1 MNIGN
6 IQRGILAVR
15 AEASGDPKVI
25 LAEMQKAFEAF
36 KANRDGEMRQL
47 QAGLDEV
54 NQTLG
59 ALRVGGGGG
68 GGGAWPLTAGNR
80 TEVNSALRALIRNGD
95 EGPLANLQ
103 GGINAGMQS
112 GSDPDG
118 GFTVVPVL
126 SDTMTRRVVEISP
139 MRQLARVEMID
150 GDTFEEIQDT
160 GEAGAAWVGETEAR
174 PDTAWPTMHKLS
186 VVVHEV
192 YAQPKITQ
200 RLLDDSRFD
209 LATWLGEKGSQQF
222 ALKEGGAFIA
232 GDGVGKPRGIL
243 AYNTSDDDDGTR
255 DWGTMQTV
263 PSGAASGFVTPSTS
277 ASPGDALVDLTYS
290 LKWQYRANASF
301 LMNRKT
307 AATVRKFKDA
317 DGRFLWAES
326 LAAGEPPRLLGYPV
340 FLDEGMPDVEADATP
355 IAFGDFMAGYVIVD
369 RLGLRLLRDPFTD
382 KPNVRFYMYKR
393 VGGALANSEAIKLLR
408 IGEA

>member
-1 MNIGN
+1 MTHANHA
-6 IQRGILAVR
+6 GILAVR
-15 AEASGDPKVI
+15 AQAPDNPRQVF
-25 LAEMQKAFEAF
+25 AELKTAFEAF
-36 KANRDGEMRQL
+36 KQDHRSQLNELQKAQDEMANT
-47 QAGLDEV
+47 V
-54 NQTLG
+54 T
-59 ALRVGGGGG
+59 ALRVGGIGGG
-68 GGGAWPLTAGNR
+68 GPVSGGGER
-80 TEVNSALRALIRNGD
+80 DRREVNAALRALIRTGD
-95 EGPLANLQ
+95 AAPLANLQ

-112 GSDPDG
+112 ASDPDG
-118 GFTVVPVL
+118 GYTVVPYL
-126 SDTMTRRVVEISP
+126 SPTMASRVVEISP
-139 MRQLARVEMID
+139 MRQLARSVVID

-174 PDTAWPTMHKLS
+174 PDTANPTLHKLS
-186 VVVHEV
+186 VPVHEV

-209 LATWLGEKGSQQF
+209 LATWLSEKGSQQF
-222 ALKEGGAFIA
+222 ALKEGSAFIA

-243 AYNTSDDDDGTR
+243 GYGTSDDDDDTR
-255 DWGTMQTV
+255 AWGTLQTV
-263 PSGAASGFVTPSTS
+263 PSGEASGFVTPSTS

-290 LKWQYRANASF
+290 LKWQYRAGASF

-326 LAAGEPPRLLGYPV
+326 LAAGEPPLLLGYPV
-340 FLDEGMPDVEADATP
+340 YLDEGMPDVGAGETP

-369 RLGLRLLRDPFTD
+369 RAGLRLLRDPFTD

-393 VGGALANSEAIKLLR
+393 TGAALANSEAIKLLR
-408 IGEA
+408 IGTA